1 MNTYT
6 ITSSSVLWE
15 CGKVGDFSIF
25 PQNIEKKN
33 LLNCIQKCSHKIFGF
48 CLINKKL
55 DIRRDCDATLD
66 GQMFVANNVG
76 NQTSFRRDCDFF
88 ICCLLCVP

>member
-1 MNTYT
+1 MNTST

-55 DIRRDCDATLD
+55 DNKSVPPMSSLNI
-66 GQMFVANNVG
+66 
-76 NQTSFRRDCDFF
+76 FF
-88 ICCLLCVP
+88 S

>member
-33 LLNCIQKCSHKIFGF
+33 LLDCIQKCSHKIFGF

-55 DIRRDCDATLD
+55 DI
-66 GQMFVANNVG
+66 
-76 NQTSFRRDCDFF
+76 
-88 ICCLLCVP
+88 

>member
-55 DIRRDCDATLD
+55 DKRQGMCHAGYVSLHWY
-66 GQMFVANNVG
+66 QN
-76 NQTSFRRDCDFF
+76 
-88 ICCLLCVP
+88 P

>member
-25 PQNIEKKN
+25 PQKIEKKN

-48 CLINKKL
+48 CIINKKL
-55 DIRRDCDATLD
+55 DTYTHQYSCI
-66 GQMFVANNVG
+66 
-76 NQTSFRRDCDFF
+76 SYIIFRFSHRGIALFHIFF
-88 ICCLLCVP
+88 LISSKG

>member
-55 DIRRDCDATLD
+55 DNLIEKSCYPKK
-66 GQMFVANNVG
+66 V
-76 NQTSFRRDCDFF
+76 
-88 ICCLLCVP
+88 I

>member
-55 DIRRDCDATLD
+55 DKMRSGFPHGSAGESYENTRL
-66 GQMFVANNVG
+66 VAIP
-76 NQTSFRRDCDFF
+76 SK
-88 ICCLLCVP
+88 

>member
-1 MNTYT
+1 MNTST

-55 DIRRDCDATLD
+55 DK
-66 GQMFVANNVG
+66 
-76 NQTSFRRDCDFF
+76 
-88 ICCLLCVP
+88 